1 MSSASTTISSTAK
14 VITHEWV
21 TKLVVGENLCPF
33 AAPVMPALHIES
45 YDGTSEEELT
55 QTLEALLKQ
64 VAESSEETLPTALLI
79 APNMLESFA
88 DYWDWFE
95 QAEDLLESLKLEG
108 ILQLASFHPQY
119 QFADE
124 LDDDISHFTN
134 RSPYPMV
141 HVIREQHITQAL
153 ASVNKPEAIPERN
166 KKHMRRLGIEG
177 LLSIMPAL
185 AETPV
190 MKK

>member
-1 MSSASTTISSTAK
+1 MSSVSISTPSSPKA
-14 VITHEWV
+14 ITHEWV

-45 YDGTSEEELT
+45 YDGTSETELS
-55 QTLEALLKQ
+55 QALETLLKR
-64 VAESSEETLPTALLI
+64 VVDLSEDILPTALLI
-79 APNMLESFA
+79 MPNMLDSFA

-95 QAEDLLESLKLEG
+95 QAEDILESLKFEG

-153 ASVNKPEAIPERN
+153 ASVKKPEAIPERN
-166 KKHMRRLGIEG
+166 KKHMKRLGIEG

-185 AETPV
+185 AETSV
-190 MKK
+190 IKK